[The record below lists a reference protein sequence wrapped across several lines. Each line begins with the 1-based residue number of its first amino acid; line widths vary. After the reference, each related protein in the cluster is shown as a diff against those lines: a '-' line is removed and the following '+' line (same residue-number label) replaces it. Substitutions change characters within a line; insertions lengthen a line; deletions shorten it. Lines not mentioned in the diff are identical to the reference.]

1 MNRLNRIWLCTSLLL
16 LLLVGCKKKDEGG
29 TVYITTDPPTKYFHS
44 TVMCPYIYYK
54 GVLKSKPIKKLKAL
68 EDKMIP
74 CEYCYS
80 RIDLDLFYMR
90 GTYKDSL
97 EKGEEN
103 NDGDDDVDE
112 GLYPDDRMDVGR
124 FPY

>member
-1 MNRLNRIWLCTSLLL
+1 MIRLSRYMLCTSFLL

-29 TVYITTDPPTKYFHS
+29 TVYITIDPPTKYFHS

-54 GVLKSKPIKKLKAL
+54 GVVKSKSIKKLKAV

-74 CEYCYS
+74 CEYS

-90 GTYKDSL
+90 GTYKDFL
-97 EKGEEN
+97 EKGKEN
-103 NDGDDDVDE
+103 NDGEDDIDE
-112 GLYPDDRMDVGR
+112 GFYPDDRMDVGR

>member
-1 MNRLNRIWLCTSLLL
+1 MNRLSCWGVCAGLLILLL
-16 LLLVGCKKKDEGG
+16 AGCKKKDEGG
-29 TVYITTDPPTKYFHS
+29 TVYISTDPPTYYFHS

-68 EDKMIP
+68 EDKMKP

-80 RIDLDLFYMR
+80 RIELDLFYMR
-90 GTYKDSL
+90 GTYKDYFDKNS
-97 EKGEEN
+97 EN
-103 NDGDDDVDE
+103 NDGNDDIDD
-112 GLYPDDRMDVGR
+112 GFYPEDRMDVGR